1 MGGYGLNEGEIS
13 LCVNGLALNCVEW
26 ANGWYEW
33 DRPRGPGR
41 VDEWAEPMFPVRPNL
56 LSPIV
61 SSGCTHSFLQ
71 LSERISSPP
80 IVPSASSFLPRL

>member
-1 MGGYGLNEGEIS
+1 MGGYGFNEGETS
-13 LCVNGLALNCVEW
+13 LCVNGLALNWVEW

-41 VDEWAEPMFPVRPNL
+41 IDEWAEPMFPVRPNL
-56 LSPIV
+56 ESPL
-61 SSGCTHSFLQ
+61 FPLAQ

-80 IVPSASSFLPRL
+80 IHPPASSFLPRL